1 MMRGL
6 RNQCSSTGV
15 AFVCLIAVAH
25 AVSPVQKVVELLDE
39 CKAKVKKD
47 LDAETKAMEEYTAF
61 CDDELK
67 DKGYAIETAGRS
79 IEDLTATVDSSTANI
94 GELSD
99 EIATLGSTNAAKSSE
114 LADATKVREAGNA
127 DFAAAEKELLKS
139 IDELGRAATIIK
151 RGMSFAQTAQGKK
164 KINEVVAGL
173 KNIIEAEWVDVGSK
187 RKLKSFLQAAAQAKE
202 DEDDDLSLTQPQAKM
217 VAYESSS
224 GGIVKAIE
232 EMQGKAEDTLSDLRK
247 KEMGDAQE
255 FAMLEQGLKSEIS
268 HGEEKLST
276 ATKGKAANEQAKED
290 ASGKLVETEKS
301 KAADEEY
308 AGTLK
313 TECEAK
319 ASEWEARQKSAA
331 EEMGAIEKAKTIL
344 VEGVTAFAQVS
355 SKTRRWNPDDDDE
368 SDAVAE
374 KRSKVVTILKKL
386 SQTHHSFAFA
396 QLASMAT
403 SDPFVKIRGLIE
415 DMIAKLLKEAEEE
428 ATQKAFCDAEMGKSK
443 TSQDEKTTTLEKL
456 SARIDGASTTIS
468 ENTEAIKTLEAEIA
482 EIDKAQAEATEIR
495 TTENADYLKA
505 SKDFKDSAEAVAKAI
520 EVLKNFYEGSFMQ
533 VSTKTNSKSKQPE
546 FGSAKSD
553 TASTII
559 SVLEMSEEDFTTL
572 LAETEAT
579 EDEAAKAYEK
589 LTDENKISKA
599 SKETEAKGK
608 ESEVKSLTVQLGH
621 SKEDHASVSKEL
633 DAVLAYLDKLKPE
646 CESKAMSYEERKAAR
661 EAEIAGLK
669 EALEILSGQGMAL
682 TQVRSHRVRVF

>member
-1 MMRGL
+1 
-6 RNQCSSTGV
+6 
-15 AFVCLIAVAH
+15 
-25 AVSPVQKVVELLDE
+25 
-39 CKAKVKKD
+39 
-47 LDAETKAMEEYTAF
+47 
-61 CDDELK
+61 
-67 DKGYAIETAGRS
+67 
-79 IEDLTATVDSSTANI
+79 
-94 GELSD
+94 LS
-99 EIATLGSTNAAKSSE
+99 
-114 LADATKVREAGNA
+114 
-127 DFAAAEKELLKS
+127 
-139 IDELGRAATIIK
+139 RAATVLK
-151 RGMSFAQTAQGKK
+151 RGMSFAQTAKGHK
-164 KINEVVAGL
+164 KIAAAVDAL
-173 KNIIEAEWVDVGSK
+173 KNIIDAEWVDVGSR

-202 DEDDDLSLTQPQAKM
+202 DEDDDLSLTQPQAKQ

-224 GGIVKAIE
+224 GGIVKTVE

-247 KEMGDAQE
+247 KEMGDAQT
-255 FAMLEQGLKSEIS
+255 FAMLEQGLKDEIS

-276 ATKGKAANEQAKED
+276 ATKSKAANEQAKED

-374 KRSKVVTILKKL
+374 KRSKVVSILKQL
-386 SQTHHSFAFA
+386 SQSHHSFAFA

-443 TSQDEKTTTLEKL
+443 TSQEEKTMTLDKL
-456 SARIDGASTTIS
+456 QARIDGASTTIA
-468 ENTEAIKTLEAEIA
+468 ENTESIKTLEAEVA
-482 EIDKAQAEATEIR
+482 EIDKAQAEATAIR
-495 TTENADYLKA
+495 NKEHEDYLVA

-520 EVLKNFYEGSFMQ
+520 EVLKNFYEGSFIQ
-533 VSTKTNSKSKQPE
+533 LSAKTSLKSKQPE
-546 FGSAKSD
+546 LGGAKSD
-553 TASTII
+553 IAHTII

-579 EDEAAKAYEK
+579 EDEAAKAYK
-589 LTDENKISKA
+589 TLTDENKMSKVT
-599 SKETEAKGK
+599 KETEAKGK
-608 ESEVKSLTVQLGH
+608 ASEVKSLTVQLGH
-621 SKEDHASVSKEL
+621 SKEDHAATSSEL
-633 DAVLAYLDKLKPE
+633 DAVNAYIDKLRPQ
-646 CESKAMSYEERKAAR
+646 CEEKAMSYEEKKAKR

-669 EALEILSGQGMAL
+669 EALEILSGSLAL
-682 TQVRSHRVRVF
+682 VQTKRNLRQIRRV

>member
-1 MMRGL
+1 MAG
-6 RNQCSSTGV
+6 
-15 AFVCLIAVAH
+15 AFLILLCLAPAAN

-39 CKAKVKKD
+39 CKAKVQKD
-47 LDAETKAMEEYTAF
+47 LDAEAKAMEEYTAF

-79 IEDLTATVDSSTANI
+79 ILDLSASIEYATAQVGKLA
-94 GELSD
+94 D

-114 LADATKVREAGNA
+114 LAEATKVRAAGNA
-127 DFAAAEKELLKS
+127 DFEAAEKELVKS
-139 IDELGRAATIIK
+139 VDELSRAATVLK
-151 RGMSFAQTAQGKK
+151 RGMSFAQTKAGRKK
-164 KINEVVAGL
+164 VNAVVAAL
-173 KNIIEAEWVDVGSK
+173 KNIIDAEWVDVGSR

-202 DEDDDLSLTQPQAKM
+202 EEDDDLSFTQPQAKM

-224 GGIVKAIE
+224 GGIVKTIE
-232 EMQGKAEDTLSDLRK
+232 EMQGKAEDTLSELRK
-247 KEMGDAQE
+247 KEMSDAQT
-255 FAMLEQGLKSEIS
+255 FAMLEQGLKDEIA

-276 ATKGKAANEQAKED
+276 AKSSKGANEEAKGA

-308 AGTLK
+308 ASTLK

-319 ASEWEARQKSAA
+319 ATEWSARQKSAT
-331 EEMGAIEKAKTIL
+331 EEMGAIEKAKDIL
-344 VEGVTAFAQVS
+344 VSGVTAFAQVKT
-355 SKTRRWNPDDDDE
+355 KTRRWSPDDDDE
-368 SDAVAE
+368 DDSTTA
-374 KRSKVVTILKKL
+374 KRQKVVSILKQL
-386 SQTHHSFAFA
+386 SQTHHSFAFS
-396 QLASMAT
+396 QLASMAS

-443 TSQDEKTTTLEKL
+443 KSQEEKTMTLDKL

-468 ENTEAIKTLEAEIA
+468 ENTEAIKTLEAEVA
-482 EIDKAQAEATEIR
+482 AIDKAQAEATALR
-495 TTENADYLKA
+495 TTEHEDYLKA

-520 EVLKNFYEGSFMQ
+520 EVLKNFYEGSFIQ
-533 VSTKTNSKSKQPE
+533 VKSTTNLKSKQPA

-579 EDEAAKAYEK
+579 EDEAAKAYAT
-589 LTDENKISKA
+589 LTDENKMSKVT
-599 SKETEAKGK
+599 KETEAKGK
-608 ESEVKSLTVQLGH
+608 ASEVKSLTVQLGH
-621 SKEDHASVSKEL
+621 SKEDHASVSSEL
-633 DAVLAYLDKLKPE
+633 DAVNAYVDKLRPQ
-646 CESKAMSYEERKAAR
+646 CEEKAMSYAEKKAKR
-661 EAEIAGLK
+661 EAEIEGLK
-669 EALEILSGQGMAL
+669 EALSILDGGLAL
-682 TQVRSHRVRVF
+682 AQTTRSLRLIKRA

>member
-1 MMRGL
+1 MSRTLLLLSLVQTACAG
-6 RNQCSSTGV
+6 S
-15 AFVCLIAVAH
+15 AI
-25 AVSPVQKVVELLDE
+25 QKVVELLDE
-39 CKAKVKKD
+39 CKAKVQKD
-47 LDAETKAMEEYTAF
+47 LDAEAKAMEEYTTF

-94 GELSD
+94 GELTD
-99 EIATLGSTNAAKSSE
+99 EIATLGTTIASKSSE
-114 LADATKVREAGNA
+114 LAEATKVREAGAA
-127 DFAAAEKELLKS
+127 DFAAAEKELVKS
-139 IDELGRAATIIK
+139 IDELSRAATVLK
-151 RGMSFAQTAQGKK
+151 RGLSFAQTAQGQK
-164 KINEVVAGL
+164 KIKAVVDGL
-173 KNIIEAEWVDVGSK
+173 KNIIDAEWVDVGSR
-187 RKLKSFLQAAAQAKE
+187 RKLKSFLQASAQAKE
-202 DEDDDLSLTQPQAKM
+202 DEDDDLSFTQPQAKQ

-224 GGIVKAIE
+224 GGIVKTIE

-247 KEMGDAQE
+247 KEMGDAQT
-255 FAMLEQGLKSEIS
+255 FAMLEQGLKDEIS

-276 ATKGKAANEQAKED
+276 AKKSKGANEEAKET

-331 EEMGAIEKAKTIL
+331 EEMGAIEKAKEIL
-344 VEGVTAFAQVS
+344 VSGVTAFAQVS
-355 SKTRRWNPDDDDE
+355 SKTRRWNPDDDEE
-368 SDAVAE
+368 SDAVSE
-374 KRSKVVTILKKL
+374 KREKVVTILKQLGK
-386 SQTHHSFAFA
+386 THHSFAFA

-443 TSQDEKTTTLEKL
+443 KSQEEKTMTLDKL
-456 SARIDGASTTIS
+456 SARIDGASTTIA
-468 ENTEAIKTLEAEIA
+468 ENTESIKTLEAEVA
-482 EIDKAQAEATEIR
+482 EIDKAQAEATAIR
-495 TTENADYLKA
+495 NTEKEDYLVA

-520 EVLKNFYEGSFMQ
+520 EVLKNFYEGSFIQ
-533 VSTKTNSKSKQPE
+533 LTAKTNLKSKQPE
-546 FGSAKSD
+546 FGGAKSD
-553 TASTII
+553 IAHTII

-579 EDEAAKAYEK
+579 EDEAAKAFK
-589 LTDENKISKA
+589 TLTDENKISKA
-599 SKETEAKGK
+599 TKETEAKGK
-608 ESEVKSLTVQLGH
+608 ASEVKSLTVQLGH
-621 SKEDHASVSKEL
+621 SKEDSASTSSEL
-633 DAVLAYLDKLKPE
+633 DAVNAYIDKLRPQ
-646 CESKAMSYEERKAAR
+646 CEEKAMSYEEKKAKR

-669 EALEILSGQGMAL
+669 EALEILAGDGLAL
-682 TQVRSHRVRVF
+682 VQTKRNLRQIKRV

>member
-1 MMRGL
+1 MMQRAAIVVTCVL
-6 RNQCSSTGV
+6 AFSWV
-15 AFVCLIAVAH
+15 ACGS

-39 CKAKVKKD
+39 CKAKVEKD
-47 LDAETKAMEEYTAF
+47 LAAEGKAMEEYTAF

-99 EIATLGSTNAAKSSE
+99 EIATLGTTIAAKSKE
-114 LADATKVREAGNA
+114 LSDATKVRAGEAA
-127 DFAAAEKELLKS
+127 DFAAAEKELVKD
-139 IDELGRAATIIK
+139 INMLGRAATVLK
-151 RGMSFAQTAQGKK
+151 RELSFAQTGQNAKSQK
-164 KINEVVAGL
+164 KIGAIVSAL
-173 KNIIEAEWVDVGSK
+173 KQIVEAEWVDVGSK
-187 RKLKSFLQAAAQAKE
+187 RKLKSFLQSAAKAKE
-202 DEDDDLSLTQPQAKM
+202 DEDDDLSFDQPQAKQ

-224 GGIVKAIE
+224 GGIAKTIE

-255 FAMLEQGLKSEIS
+255 FAMLEQGLKDEIS

-276 ATKGKAANEQAKED
+276 ATKSKAANEQAKED
-290 ASGKLVETEKS
+290 ASGKLVETTKS

-308 AGTLK
+308 ASTLK

-355 SKTRRWNPDDDDE
+355 SKVRRTQMRWNPDDDEE
-368 SDAVAE
+368 SDAVSA
-374 KRSKVVTILKKL
+374 KRDKVVGILKQL

-443 TSQDEKTTTLEKL
+443 KSQEEKTMTLDKL
-456 SARIDGASTTIS
+456 SARIDGASTTIA
-468 ENTEAIKTLEAEIA
+468 ENTEAIKTLEAEVA
-482 EIDKAQAEATEIR
+482 EIDKAQAEATAIR
-495 TTENADYLKA
+495 TKENEDYLKA

-520 EVLKNFYEGSFMQ
+520 EVLKNFYEGAFVQ
-533 VSTKTNSKSKQPE
+533 VSSTTHLKSKQPE
-546 FGSAKSD
+546 FGGAKSD
-553 TASTII
+553 IASTII

-572 LAETEAT
+572 LAEPEAT
-579 EDEAAKAYEK
+579 ETEAADAYTK
-589 LTDENKISKA
+589 LTDENKVSKA
-599 SKETEAKGK
+599 AKETDAKGK
-608 ESEVKSLTVQLGH
+608 ASEVKSLTVQLEH
-621 SKEDHASVSKEL
+621 SKEDHASVSAEL
-633 DAVLAYLDKLKPE
+633 DAVNAYVDKLRPQ
-646 CESKAMSYEERKAAR
+646 CEEKVMSYA
-661 EAEIAGLK
+661 
-669 EALEILSGQGMAL
+669 
-682 TQVRSHRVRVF
+682 V